1 MTSHSPPVVT
11 AAEPV
16 CTDNEIKLV
25 GGRTQVEG
33 RLELCVSGQWSTVC
47 NQQWSA
53 QNAAVVCRQLQL
65 DPTGTIRS
73 CIIHQCICDI

>member
-53 QNAAVVCRQLQL
+53 QNAAVVCRQLQF
-65 DPTGTIRS
+65 DPTGTTSPIFHVLH
-73 CIIHQCICDI
+73 I